1 MISEVRQIQK
11 TYCSHALILAIAVAL
26 IMIIFG
32 AKPIGKGL
40 LLGTLFSILNFIL
53 MAAMLP
59 MRMNQNKK
67 KSSLASFGSIWFR
80 FALLALP
87 LFLAIRAEAF
97 NFFATATGLFMMQ
110 IIILSHHLLGIVK
123 AARAKHRA
131 MISS

>member
-1 MISEVRQIQK
+1 MISEVKQIQK
-11 TYCSHALILAIAVAL
+11 TYCSQALILAIAVAL
-26 IMIIFG
+26 IMFVFG

-40 LLGTLFSILNFIL
+40 LLGTLASILNFIL

-59 MRMNQNKK
+59 MRMNQDRK

-87 LFLAIRAEAF
+87 LFLAIKIEAF
-97 NFFATATGLFMMQ
+97 NFFATAAGLFMVQ
-110 IIILSHHLLGIVK
+110 IVILSQHLLGIIK

-131 MISS
+131 ITSS